1 MSVLKSNIMIVH
13 VFVYGRCFD
22 GFYPRIIY
30 KDHHNDKLLE
40 LLFPTYKHWITMTQE
55 SLVSVLSAGFSL
67 KLNTIKGFNKT
78 KTLLK
83 TLNVFVL
90 IFWNTCVISLQ
101 PTVFDFFFALS
112 LDTTVVPVWYY
123 CILLTL
129 VCLFL
134 KIHITD
140 RSWSSKND
148 SLIFKRVL
156 K

>member
-1 MSVLKSNIMIVH
+1 MTNYWS
-13 VFVYGRCFD
+13 YCFQQINTESPW
-22 GFYPRIIY
+22 PRNR
-30 KDHHNDKLLE
+30 KRLNK
-40 LLFPTYKHWITMTQE
+40 
-55 SLVSVLSAGFSL
+55 VCVLSTGFSL

-101 PTVFDFFFALS
+101 PTVFDFFCPF

-148 SLIFKRVL
+148 SLIFKSVL

>member
-1 MSVLKSNIMIVH
+1 MTNYWS
-13 VFVYGRCFD
+13 YCFQQINTESPW
-22 GFYPRIIY
+22 PRNH
-30 KDHHNDKLLE
+30 KRLNK
-40 LLFPTYKHWITMTQE
+40 
-55 SLVSVLSAGFSL
+55 VCVLSTGFSL

-101 PTVFDFFFALS
+101 PTVFYFFFFALS
-112 LDTTVVPVWYY
+112 LDTTVVAVWYY

-140 RSWSSKND
+140 RSWPSKND
-148 SLIFKRVL
+148 SLIFKNVL
-156 K
+156 